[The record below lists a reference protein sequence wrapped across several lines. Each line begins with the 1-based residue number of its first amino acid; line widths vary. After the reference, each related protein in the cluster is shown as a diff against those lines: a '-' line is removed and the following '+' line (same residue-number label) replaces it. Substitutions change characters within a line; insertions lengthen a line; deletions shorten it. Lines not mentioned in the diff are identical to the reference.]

1 MIPLDADEI
10 KSMRKA
16 GRLAARTL
24 EHVAQFVRPGV
35 TPNELDQI
43 VHDFTLSAGAKPA
56 PLGYHGYP
64 KSVCT
69 SVNHCICHGVPD
81 DVPLKEGD
89 IVNVDVTCILD
100 GFYGDTSRMFYV
112 GEVSER
118 ARLICEAAE
127 KAMWK
132 GIEQV
137 RAGATTGDIGFAINK
152 FVTRRGYYPV
162 REIGGHGIGK
172 VFHTD
177 PFVPAVGKKGK
188 GPRLIAGSC
197 ITVEPMINE
206 TSAPLKEFDI
216 EGSTIKYYETGD
228 KTLSAQYEHT
238 VLVTPEGFEIMTLL
252 E

>member
-1 MIPLDADEI
+1 
-10 KSMRKA
+10 MRRA
-16 GRLAARTL
+16 GRLAAKTL
-24 EHVAQFVRPGV
+24 HHAGQFVKPGI

-43 VHDFTLSAGAKPA
+43 VYDFTLSAGAKPA

-69 SVNHCICHGVPD
+69 SVNQCICHGVPD
-81 DVPLKEGD
+81 DAPLKEGD
-89 IVNVDVTCILD
+89 IINVDVTCILD

-112 GEVSER
+112 GQVSEK
-118 ARLICEAAE
+118 AKSICQVAE
-127 KAMWK
+127 EAMWK
-132 GIEQV
+132 GIEEV

-152 FVTRRGYYPV
+152 LVTRKGFFPV
-162 REIGGHGIGK
+162 QDIGGHGIGS

-177 PFVPAVGKKGK
+177 PFVPAIGKKGK
-188 GPRLIAGSC
+188 GPKLIAGCC

-228 KTLSAQYEHT
+228 GSLSAQFEHT
-238 VLVTPEGFEIMTLL
+238 VLITPTGYEIMTLL